1 VLTHTH
7 KRTHTHKN
15 NCLIAK
21 QSQLSNRK
29 TIKRGKC
36 DIATLDDLSQDSLFF
51 TNRWFE
57 STSFNSHTQCRHVGL
72 NTLMLYENTCGICS
86 TGCAS
91 VAVKN
96 AGKVVTR
103 YGHAQPAVN
112 TWFLYSMP
120 DEHLGAVDHA
130 RHDSVSVHSVGV
142 RYLVVT
148 QKNGCIRTLH
158 NFANR
163 IGMVCN
169 QSKSNLPFSK
179 TISVPTKEVRNNLD
193 RNPGLRSPRG
203 GPPPLDMALWHMD
216 NSLSQCVCVNYAWIA
231 WNWWK
236 KQQYILPV
244 ESHGKGSLVD
254 RSLHCVLENLGVD
267 GGTGGVEHLDL
278 SAQDLAR
285 WIRT

>member
-1 VLTHTH
+1 MWHRYTWWFVSRQFIFH
-7 KRTHTHKN
+7 KSLVRIDIFQQPYTVSPCRFEYPHVV
-15 NCLIAK
+15 
-21 QSQLSNRK
+21 RK
-29 TIKRGKC
+29 
-36 DIATLDDLSQDSLFF
+36 
-51 TNRWFE
+51 
-57 STSFNSHTQCRHVGL
+57 HVRHLQHWVCIRVRK
-72 NTLMLYENTCGICS
+72 M
-86 TGCAS
+86 
-91 VAVKN
+91 
-96 AGKVVTR
+96 
-103 YGHAQPAVN
+103 
-112 TWFLYSMP
+112 
-120 DEHLGAVDHA
+120 
-130 RHDSVSVHSVGV
+130 SVSVHSVGV

-179 TISVPTKEVRNNLD
+179 TISVPTKEVRNNVD

-203 GPPPLDMALWHMD
+203 APPPLDMALWHTD
-216 NSLSQCVCVNYAWIA
+216 TSPSQCVCVNYAWIA

-278 SAQDLAR
+278 SAQYLAR